1 MAKTIKEIAAECKV
15 SEQAIRGW
23 CRRNHVAKDAKGSFA
38 ISESQK
44 RKLYLHYLGVARNE
58 VAKPAKASC
67 ETCETSETVLISML
81 QKELDRKD
89 AQLSA
94 KDEQIRELNARLA
107 ECSTALLAAQE
118 TARAA
123 QALHAG
129 TMQQQLAG
137 GEDRASADVPEDRA
151 APKGRSWLSRFFRR

>member
-67 ETCETSETVLISML
+67 ETYETSETVLISML

-94 KDEQIRELNARLA
+94 KDEQIRELNARLS
-107 ECSTALLAAQE
+107 ECSAALLAAQE

-137 GEDRASADVPEDRA
+137 EEDRA
-151 APKGRSWLSRFFRR
+151 ADSGTEEQAVPNKRRWFSRFFRR

>member
-67 ETCETSETVLISML
+67 ETYETSETVLISML

-94 KDEQIRELNARLA
+94 KDEQIRELNVRLS
-107 ECSTALLAAQE
+107 ECSAALLAAQE

-137 GEDRASADVPEDRA
+137 EEDRVADSGTEEQAVPNKR
-151 APKGRSWLSRFFRR
+151 RWFSRFFRR

>member
-129 TMQQQLAG
+129 TIQQQLSD
-137 GEDRASADVPEDRA
+137 GEDRAAASVPDGQA
-151 APKGRSWLSRFFRR
+151 APNNRRWFSRFFRR

>member
-67 ETCETSETVLISML
+67 ETYETSETVLISML

-94 KDEQIRELNARLA
+94 KDEQIRELNVRLS
-107 ECSTALLAAQE
+107 ECSAALLAAQE

-137 GEDRASADVPEDRA
+137 EEDRA
-151 APKGRSWLSRFFRR
+151 ADSGTEEQAVPNKRRWCSRFFRR